1 MYLIITFAPYS
12 FNLYAVSVLYMTEPS
27 RFYMANVP
35 GRVFGGATFFVATAL
50 QVLYDH
56 VRLYVNYPVQQRQ

>member
-1 MYLIITFAPYS
+1 
-12 FNLYAVSVLYMTEPS
+12 
-27 RFYMANVP
+27 MANVP